1 MPAAPHDTFKAII
14 RLRGAP
20 MTYQKVLID
29 NTVCSRRFHLTYDNA
44 APLLPQVE
52 VKCPHCDH
60 AIFQAEN
67 HPPVKLARDENLV
80 RTTALS
86 RTLVR
91 ECDFKDPYPAH
102 K

>member
-1 MPAAPHDTFKAII
+1 
-14 RLRGAP
+14 

-29 NTVCSRRFHLTYDNA
+29 NTVCSRRFHLTYDNE

-60 AIFQAEN
+60 TIFHAEN